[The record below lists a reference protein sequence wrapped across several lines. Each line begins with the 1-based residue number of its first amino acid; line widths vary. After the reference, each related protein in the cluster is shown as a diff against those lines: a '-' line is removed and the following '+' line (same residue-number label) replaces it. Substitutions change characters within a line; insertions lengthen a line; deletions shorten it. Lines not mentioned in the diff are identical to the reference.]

1 MGFFGRDE
9 RSDAS
14 KPSSAEPQHRSGPV
28 QATGVSVTLIAKP
41 TRFEGAISGSGEV
54 RIEGAFKGKLD
65 GSSQVVVAQGGEVE
79 AELRAEHIT
88 VAGRVRGDLFASV
101 KIELTPSADVQ
112 GDITSPR
119 ILIREGAT
127 FEGQVFMSDTGKKK
141 AAKPGDTAA
150 DKPADK
156 GTDKPADAKPPAPK
170 PDSK

>member
-1 MGFFGRDE
+1 MGLFGRDE

-14 KPSSAEPQHRSGPV
+14 KPSSAEPPHRSGPV

-41 TRFEGAISGSGEV
+41 TRFDGTISGSGEV

-79 AELRAEHIT
+79 AELHAEHIT
-88 VAGRVRGDLFASV
+88 VAGRVRGDLFASA

-112 GDITSPR
+112 GDISSPR

-127 FEGQVFMSDTGKKK
+127 FEGQVFMSDTGRKK
-141 AAKPGDTAA
+141 AAKPS

-156 GTDKPADAKPPAPK
+156 GTDKPADAKPPETK
-170 PDSK
+170 PDTK

>member
-14 KPSSAEPQHRSGPV
+14 KPSSAEPHRSGPV

-41 TRFEGAISGSGEV
+41 TRFEGVISGSGEV
-54 RIEGAFKGKLD
+54 RVEGAFKGRLD

-88 VAGRVRGDLFASV
+88 VAGRVRGNLFASA

-127 FEGQVFMSDTGKKK
+127 FEGQVFMSDTAKKK
-141 AAKPGDTAA
+141 AAKPGDKAA

-156 GTDKPADAKPPAPK
+156 PDDAKPPAPK

>member
-1 MGFFGRDE
+1 
-9 RSDAS
+9 
-14 KPSSAEPQHRSGPV
+14 
-28 QATGVSVTLIAKP
+28 
-41 TRFEGAISGSGEV
+41 GAISGSGEV

-112 GDITSPR
+112 GDIASPR

-127 FEGQVFMSDTGKKK
+127 FEGQVFMSDGGKKK
-141 AAKPGDTAA
+141 AGKPGDKAA
-150 DKPADK
+150 DQ
-156 GTDKPADAKPPAPK
+156 PADAKPPAPK

>member
-41 TRFEGAISGSGEV
+41 SRFDGTISGSGEV
-54 RIEGAFKGKLD
+54 RIEGAFKGRLD

-112 GDITSPR
+112 GDIASPR

-127 FEGQVFMSDTGKKK
+127 FEGQVFMSESGKKK
-141 AAKPGDTAA
+141 AAE
-150 DKPADK
+150 PADRPAER
-156 GTDKPADAKPPAPK
+156 GTDKPADAKPPERK